1 MQSLSA
7 RQNSYAGNTIARR
20 YAAAVWMNDT
30 GDAQHNGGDDMMSW
44 LTKYKV
50 SPSYFQPAY
59 AGRGFIIQ
67 ISIGNDLIHRQLCA
81 CIILI
86 WTSGKKFK
94 YSAIFFSIF
103 SWDIQIII
111 LSFLATSLINR
122 FEKIVQKRGV
132 LRPIL
137 NLKLGGKIVYT
148 PKKLKL
154 NRYSGY

>member
-1 MQSLSA
+1 MAKMQSLSA

-20 YAAAVWMNDT
+20 AAVWMNDT

-86 WTSGKKFK
+86 WTSGEKFDYVLLILILLGVK
-94 YSAIFFSIF
+94 NFQNWGYIF
-103 SWDIQIII
+103 S
-111 LSFLATSLINR
+111 
-122 FEKIVQKRGV
+122 
-132 LRPIL
+132 
-137 NLKLGGKIVYT
+137 
-148 PKKLKL
+148 
-154 NRYSGY
+154 